1 MKIPQLLKL
10 LADLVADLGI
20 SPMPRLEVTASHFAD
35 SGARGD
41 LDLCGLCT
49 LWGELRRSFTT
60 EVKES
65 TEKIR
70 SERREAP

>member
-10 LADLVADLGI
+10 LADLVADLEI
-20 SPMPRLEVTASHFAD
+20 SPMPMLELAASHFAS

-41 LDLCGLCT
+41 LDLCGLCA
-49 LWGELRRSFTT
+49 LRGELRRSFTT